1 MFQGLLKKKNP
12 LLAVGPAGVES
23 KKTQWQLKSEI
34 FNVSQQL
41 AYDCSADEML
51 EHDTDLHKKQLVQG
65 KRKRKGGGGEQTKK
79 TTPNK
84 FTMQSAFAVLSSATV
99 VSLLEASYYTIK

>member
-65 KRKRKGGGGEQTKK
+65 KRKRGGEQTKK
-79 TTPNK
+79 PTPNK